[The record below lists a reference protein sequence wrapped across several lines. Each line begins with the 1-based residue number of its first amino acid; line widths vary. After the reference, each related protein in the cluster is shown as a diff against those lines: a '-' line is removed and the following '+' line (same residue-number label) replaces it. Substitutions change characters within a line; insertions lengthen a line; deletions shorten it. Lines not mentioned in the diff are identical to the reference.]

1 MINIMSSNSISINSL
16 KERIENMTK
25 YHQIEV
31 LRLLTNLPSVKINEN
46 NNGSFI
52 NLTEQT
58 PEVITELKKYADY
71 VDEQQKQLKKIETE
85 KEQIEQHFFT
95 N

>member
-1 MINIMSSNSISINSL
+1 MELNIL
-16 KERIENMTK
+16 KERIESMDK

-31 LRLLTNLPSVKINEN
+31 LRILTKQSSVKINEN
-46 NNGSFI
+46 NNGTFV

-58 PEVITELKKYADY
+58 SGVIAELYKYTNY
-71 VDEQQKQLKKIETE
+71 VEEQQKQLKLIETQ
-85 KEQIEQHFFT
+85 KEEIEQHFFT

>member
-1 MINIMSSNSISINSL
+1 MFTNIMSNNINAL
-16 KERIENMTK
+16 KVRIETMTK

-31 LRLLTNLPSVKINEN
+31 LRLLYKLSSVKINEN
-46 NNGSFI
+46 NNGTFI

-58 PEVITELKKYADY
+58 PEVINELIKYSNY
-71 VDEQQKQLKKIETE
+71 VDEQQQQLNKVEYE
-85 KEQIEQHFFT
+85 KEKIEQHFFT

>member
-1 MINIMSSNSISINSL
+1 MELNIL
-16 KERIENMTK
+16 KERIESMDK

-31 LRLLTNLPSVKINEN
+31 LRILTKQSSVKINEN
-46 NNGSFI
+46 NNGTFV

-58 PEVITELKKYADY
+58 SGVIAELHKYTNY
-71 VDEQQKQLKKIETE
+71 VEEQQKQLKKIETE
-85 KEQIEQHFFT
+85 KEEIEQHFFT

>member
-1 MINIMSSNSISINSL
+1 MELNIL
-16 KERIENMTK
+16 KERIEGMDK

-31 LRLLTNLPSVKINEN
+31 LRILTKQSSVKINEN
-46 NNGSFI
+46 NNGTFV

-58 PEVITELKKYADY
+58 SGVIAELYKYTNY
-71 VDEQQKQLKKIETE
+71 VEEQQKQLKKIETE